1 MKFLRQTV
9 SLTHV
14 WLFLAWNADMV
25 SLGGRRY
32 FLIIVISAKT
42 WYLWFEMIKY
52 LSNLITHQTPETWSQ
67 QFWYSLCCHQNICLN
82 QINDTYT
89 PHSYLFCDIVLTD
102 WLVGNLHM
110 TVVTDSFNYPGVG
123 WDQGHQCGRICGII
137 LTNYTPTGLGRTLV
151 TVTWSHDTGAQVYIT
166 ILCIQYH
173 YNKIAVNIHSDQAE
187 ILTTTTK
194 HSHLLHELT
203 HP

>member
-110 TVVTDSFNYPGVG
+110 TVVTDSFNYPVVSWCRLGPGAPVCQHL
-123 WDQGHQCGRICGII
+123 WHNIDQLH
-137 LTNYTPTGLGRTLV
+137 P
-151 TVTWSHDTGAQVYIT
+151 
-166 ILCIQYH
+166 
-173 YNKIAVNIHSDQAE
+173 HS
-187 ILTTTTK
+187 
-194 HSHLLHELT
+194 LHWAGQW
-203 HP
+203 